1 MQDVVKFPGLIA
13 LCKLRNEMQTHC
25 VHGSFLKSKY
35 LIKIC
40 KIYVVKF
47 SGLIAIIYTSQQK
60 KRYNI
65 FYIEI
70 KNRQQLY
77 NLDSYGHSK

>member
-1 MQDVVKFPGLIA
+1 MQDVVKFPDLIA
-13 LCKLRNEMQTHC
+13 LYKLRNEMQTHC

-35 LIKIC
+35 LIKMG

-47 SGLIAIIYTSQQK
+47 PGLIAIIYTSQQK

-70 KNRQQLY
+70 KNRQKLY